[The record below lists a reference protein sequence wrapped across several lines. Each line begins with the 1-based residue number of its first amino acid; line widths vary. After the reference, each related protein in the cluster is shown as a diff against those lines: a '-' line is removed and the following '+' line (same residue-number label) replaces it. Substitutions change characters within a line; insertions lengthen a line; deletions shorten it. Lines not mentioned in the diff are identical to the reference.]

1 MRVICVSV
9 QDPTMSNN
17 SYGFITIGKC
27 YYVFSEHVYN
37 RDETVEFNKSY
48 VKDYKRRNVNIPEY
62 QIINDHGLLT
72 TYPQQCFKSIS
83 LIRENKLTS
92 LGI

>member
-1 MRVICVSV
+1 MKVICVSV
-9 QDPTMSNN
+9 QDPTMSYH
-17 SYGFITIGKC
+17 SYRFITIGKC
-27 YYVFSEHVYN
+27 YDVFSEYAKG
-37 RDETVEFNKSY
+37 DKL
-48 VKDYKRRNVNIPEY
+48 RNFNIPEY

-83 LIRENKLTS
+83 LIRDIKLNE